1 MRQAKVSVASSTARA
16 FVLMELVFGIVI
28 LSLISITLVQVA
40 LSFHRHSIAKTSVS
54 LAQISLS
61 NTADIVR
68 NYLEMESS
76 FVFVD
81 STLQSASHTISL
93 QGSALFLDSVLLAQ
107 DITRFDVK
115 TLPNSAFSI
124 DVCTDLGSKT
134 FCINRVGWLR

>member
-1 MRQAKVSVASSTARA
+1 
-16 FVLMELVFGIVI
+16 MELVFGIVI
-28 LSLISITLVQVA
+28 LSLVSIALVQVT
-40 LSFHRHSIAKTSVS
+40 LSLHRHSIVKTSVS

-61 NTADIVR
+61 NAADVVR
-68 NYLEMESS
+68 NHLEMESS
-76 FVFVD
+76 FVFID

-93 QGSALFLDSVLLAQ
+93 QGDALLLDGVLLAQ

-124 DVCTDLGSKT
+124 DVCTNLGGEA